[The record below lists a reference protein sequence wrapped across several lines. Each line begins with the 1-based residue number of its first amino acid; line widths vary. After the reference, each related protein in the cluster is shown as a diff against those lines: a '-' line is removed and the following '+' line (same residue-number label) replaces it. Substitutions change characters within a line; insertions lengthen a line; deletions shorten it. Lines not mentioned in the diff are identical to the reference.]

1 MDLWI
6 TARAAGLALL
16 CMLSIS
22 AALGLIA
29 SLKAASPQR
38 RAILQ
43 YAHRSAAMLSMALLV
58 VHVVAIVL
66 DTYAGVGVLGALV
79 PLASGYRPFA
89 VALGVLSA
97 YAMLITVALGLARSK
112 FAASPRRARSWRALH
127 IASSGLWV
135 MAVIHSL
142 LAGTDTGAGGWAR
155 LIVYGCIALLVTAA
169 AVRAAA
175 ARRITTAHRQARQS
189 GSTALG
195 ATSIGSTPST
205 HHLTGAS
212 R

>member
-22 AALGLIA
+22 AALGLVA
-29 SLKAASPQR
+29 SVKAGSPQR

-43 YAHRSAAMLSMALLV
+43 YVHRSAAMLSVALLV

-89 VALGVLSA
+89 VALGALSA

-112 FAASPRRARSWRALH
+112 FAASARAARSWRALH
-127 IASSGLWV
+127 IASSALWV
-135 MAVIHSL
+135 TAVIHAL

-155 LIVYGCIALLVTAA
+155 LIVYGCIAVVAIAGAFRSLTARAGSGARPRPGA
-169 AVRAAA
+169 APVPAV
-175 ARRITTAHRQARQS
+175 
-189 GSTALG
+189 
-195 ATSIGSTPST
+195 T
-205 HHLTGAS
+205 HHLSGAS